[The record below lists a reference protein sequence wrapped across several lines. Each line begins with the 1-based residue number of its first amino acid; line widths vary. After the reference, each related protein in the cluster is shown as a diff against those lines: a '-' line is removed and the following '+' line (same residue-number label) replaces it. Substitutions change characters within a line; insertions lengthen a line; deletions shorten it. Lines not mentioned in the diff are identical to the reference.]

1 MNKEMMKGS
10 TDLLL
15 LSVIA
20 KRDMYG
26 YEIVQSLKQSSEEL
40 YSMGEGTLYPALK
53 RMETL
58 GYIHSYWVEN
68 EGTRKRKYYQ
78 LTEEGQRALHEKLND
93 WRQINKLIEK
103 WIDGGGAV
111 LD

>member
-15 LSVIA
+15 LSIIS

-26 YEIVQSLKQSSEEL
+26 YEIVQALKQSSDEL
-40 YSMGEGTLYPALK
+40 YSMSEGTLYPALK
-53 RMETL
+53 RLESL

-68 EGTRKRKYYQ
+68 DGMRKRKYYQ
-78 LTEEGQRALHEKLND
+78 LTKDGQRALAEKLND

-103 WIDGGGAV
+103 WTDGGAV